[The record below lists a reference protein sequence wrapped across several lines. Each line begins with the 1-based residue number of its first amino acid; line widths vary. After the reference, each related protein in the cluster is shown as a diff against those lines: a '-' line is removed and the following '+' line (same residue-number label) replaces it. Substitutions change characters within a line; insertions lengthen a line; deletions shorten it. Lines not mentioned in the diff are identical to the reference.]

1 MKTRELIRQ
10 LQETDPSGD
19 LECCVGNADILAV
32 WAEPAYWDGCLQVLV
47 RDPTSQYYNVVGARY
62 QDSGV
67 KVVIQPHSICDALLE
82 DPEMPV
88 DTSAIAR
95 RARERYEAQVAEWR
109 QTMRDINE
117 SVERKIFVAY
127 MVRRLAEHYGE
138 DFSEEEVTGAA
149 ARFFD
154 ESLSRRDPMP
164 EDLQALRNPDGSWP
178 SWSERRSR
186 QWDREIAVA
195 FEGARLELRLNREAS
210 DDD

>member
-1 MKTRELIRQ
+1 MTM
-10 LQETDPSGD
+10 
-19 LECCVGNADILAV
+19 
-32 WAEPAYWDGCLQVLV
+32 V
-47 RDPTSQYYNVVGARY
+47 RTTARY